1 MNKIVK
7 CPLIWG
13 GGPHVNFTM
22 KSIKR
27 AIVFKKKVKK
37 VQKRDFIKKK
47 YCKDNN
53 INLIEITYKDKNI
66 YKVLNENLNNLKENI
81 QLSLI

>member
-37 VQKRDFIKKK
+37 VQKRASSTGRERNK
-47 YCKDNN
+47 
-53 INLIEITYKDKNI
+53 
-66 YKVLNENLNNLKENI
+66 
-81 QLSLI
+81 SP